1 MTTRTC
7 LERAVK
13 ALTVQAALLFYR
25 GRSKPQTSTGI
36 PLNFTKFLRECNF
49 DLLMS
54 FQKKLN
60 LATVSKDQIIFLEHV
75 IKNSIT

>member
-1 MTTRTC
+1 MTC
-7 LERAVK
+7 LERALK
-13 ALTVQAALLFYR
+13 ALTIQAALLLYR
-25 GRSKPQTSTGI
+25 GPSKPQTSTGI

-54 FQKKLN
+54 FQKKKLK
-60 LATVSKDQIIFLEHV
+60 LDTVSKDQIIFLEHV